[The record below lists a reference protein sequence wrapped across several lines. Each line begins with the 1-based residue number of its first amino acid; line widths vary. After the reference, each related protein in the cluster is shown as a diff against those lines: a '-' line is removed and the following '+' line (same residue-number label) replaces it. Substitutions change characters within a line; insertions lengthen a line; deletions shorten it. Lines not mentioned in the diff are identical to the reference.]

1 MEKPQPPLDYIGFA
15 AVDWWYHNR
24 SHSELQILTRLARDH
39 KVLIVNSIGMRVPV
53 PGKTSRPFYKI
64 WRKLKSIARMLKQPE
79 PDLPGLYVYSPFP
92 WPFYGSEIG
101 RRFGAW
107 FVSTQVAMAARMVGI
122 SNPAIF
128 TTSPVALPVIEKMKR
143 RCLIYN
149 RSDKHSLFREGNAA
163 VIKVFEDRLL
173 AHSDLVIY
181 ANQTLMADEK
191 ALTGTRAMHLD
202 HGVDSR
208 HFDFAAVTRE
218 PDDLAKIAKPRIGF
232 FGNLRSYM
240 VDFSLFARLAKAF
253 PDAQIVIIGDQQDS
267 TAEIEGISNIHLLG
281 KRPYS
286 EIPAYGAFFDV
297 ALLPYQNNEWIR
309 YCNPIKMK
317 EYLSLG
323 LMTVSTDFPEAYNYA
338 DRIRIAKNAEDMVEQ
353 VRFYLDNPISMAERI
368 SLRDSVAHETWDE
381 RTARLSE
388 CIARIVEGKG

>member
-107 FVSTQVAMAARMVGI
+107 FVSTQVSTAARVVGI

-191 ALTGTRAMHLD
+191 ALTGTRP
-202 HGVDSR
+202 S
-208 HFDFAAVTRE
+208 
-218 PDDLAKIAKPRIGF
+218 
-232 FGNLRSYM
+232 
-240 VDFSLFARLAKAF
+240 
-253 PDAQIVIIGDQQDS
+253 
-267 TAEIEGISNIHLLG
+267 
-281 KRPYS
+281 
-286 EIPAYGAFFDV
+286 
-297 ALLPYQNNEWIR
+297 
-309 YCNPIKMK
+309 
-317 EYLSLG
+317 
-323 LMTVSTDFPEAYNYA
+323 
-338 DRIRIAKNAEDMVEQ
+338 
-353 VRFYLDNPISMAERI
+353 
-368 SLRDSVAHETWDE
+368 
-381 RTARLSE
+381 RTAATVRAPVGSMTSF
-388 CIARIVEGKG
+388 IRSQT